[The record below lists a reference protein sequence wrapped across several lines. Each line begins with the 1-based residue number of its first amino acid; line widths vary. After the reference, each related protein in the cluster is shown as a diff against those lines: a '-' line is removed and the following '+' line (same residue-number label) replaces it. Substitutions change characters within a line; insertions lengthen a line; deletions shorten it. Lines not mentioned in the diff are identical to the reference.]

1 MRRSAARVLG
11 PKLGWSEPIR
21 TYRIIPYDLTRSNVV
36 PSKKPSAGDVGPL
49 DRYFGVLVA
58 FWREFA
64 RVASTRLICS
74 GPTIA
79 HWTHHNILEWDKN

>member
-36 PSKKPSAGDVGPL
+36 PSKKPSAGDVGTPH
-49 DRYFGVLVA
+49 RNF
-58 FWREFA
+58 RM
-64 RVASTRLICS
+64 RVAPRGKLACVTSAWLVRFCS
-74 GPTIA
+74 PVTNGADHIY
-79 HWTHHNILEWDKN
+79 N